1 MNNPKVFFSYSRA
14 DSDFVLRLAKDLRSQ
29 GIDLWIDQ
37 LDIAAGDRWD
47 KSVEDALEAAPCLLV
62 VLSPASVES
71 HNVMDEVSLAF
82 DERKKIVPVIA
93 RACTIPFRLRRLQNI
108 DFTADYD
115 RGLEAVIKA
124 LSLRPE
130 LAVQLDRSESE
141 RSVEVPRVEPAR
153 TATTRSSPVATRR
166 KSLYVAIAAS
176 ILVATAGGISLV
188 LVPRYFGGS
197 KGQDAPVLREAETA
211 ALAPSKQD
219 TGVVANSAAVQDF
232 GPTANAASSPKAV
245 PLAKLAPEL
254 GGDPLALL
262 LPGQDGAP
270 AAKQLPGS
278 NEPAAPQSP
287 PPPDTSPKVLSML
300 PPPPPAPAQPLDGT
314 FDVTM
319 SCQDG
324 SQVNEQSAL
333 FTRGTYARTY
343 KTEYGGIDTQL
354 ALGYTDKSTIKLAG
368 SVTFEKYGVQAV
380 DATGKKKGKSFVGF
394 GTYGTQR
401 NCRLTITDK
410 N

>member
-1 MNNPKVFFSYSRA
+1 MENSKVFFSYSRA
-14 DSDFVLRLAKDLRSQ
+14 DSEFVLRLAKDLRSQ

-47 KSVEDALEAAPCLLV
+47 KSVEDALEAAPSLLV

-82 DERKKIVPVIA
+82 DERKKIVPVLA

-108 DFTADYD
+108 DFTVDYD
-115 RGLEAVIKA
+115 RGLEAVVKA

-130 LAVQLDRSESE
+130 PAVQPVGSGPE
-141 RSVEVPRVEPAR
+141 RSIEAPRVEPAR
-153 TATTRSSPVATRR
+153 TVSLLSSPVATRR
-166 KSLYVAIAAS
+166 KSTIYVVIAAS
-176 ILVATAGGISLV
+176 ILVVAAGGISFV
-188 LVPRYFGGS
+188 VFPRYFGGS
-197 KGQDAPVLREAETA
+197 KSPDAPVLREAETA
-211 ALAPSKQD
+211 ALAPAKND
-219 TGVVANSAAVQDF
+219 TGLVANSAAVPDMGQ
-232 GPTANAASSPKAV
+232 TANVASGPEAV
-245 PLAKLAPEL
+245 PLAKLAAEPDA
-254 GGDPLALL
+254 DPLALL
-262 LPGQDGAP
+262 APGKDAAP
-270 AAKQLPGS
+270 AAKQPPGS

-300 PPPPPAPAQPLDGT
+300 PPPPAQPVNGT
-314 FDVTM
+314 WDITM
-319 SCQDG
+319 SCRDG
-324 SQVNEQSAL
+324 SQVNEQSAS

-354 ALGYTDKSTIKLAG
+354 ALGYIDKSTVRLTG

-380 DATGKKKGKSFVGF
+380 DATGTKKGKSFVGL
-394 GTYGTQR
+394 GTYGTSK
-401 NCRLTITDK
+401 NCRLTITDR